1 MVKVGKLVTKQAFSW
16 KKKQFDIGVVIPSK
30 KSNCDNCTKDL
41 ICKDCDK
48 IINQTKAYSSNLNE
62 LKRKPL
68 EKLGP
73 MLPYSEEEAGL
84 IVLVFLYIFSSLLFY
99 ICWLTFFFL

>member
-1 MVKVGKLVTKQAFSW
+1 M
-16 KKKQFDIGVVIPSK
+16 IPSK
-30 KSNCDNCTKDL
+30 KSNCDNFTKDL

-84 IVLVFLYIFSSLLFY
+84 IVLVFYIFFPLFY
-99 ICWLTFFFL
+99 FIFVG